1 MEMHYCWINMVQFLW
16 IGVGLMI
23 FYGQGID
30 LISAVKKFHRLSS
43 QELGK
48 LLRDSENFTL
58 QCFTEK
64 GSSIQVSYIV
74 YVVIMHFLFDSICQT
89 EVLKYVFC
97 FRLIWINLQG
107 FCLCTLLQSL
117 CHQREMNHYLDIYY
131 VVSVSCIPCVIWPLD
146 TLNLS
151 RLFQFLPKVLLHI
164 IFILLKESSQASYGG
179 PLLST
184 KSSYFLRVNFF
195 LKRNFGNST

>member
-1 MEMHYCWINMVQFLW
+1 
-16 IGVGLMI
+16 MI

-48 LLRDSENFTL
+48 LLRDSDNFTL

-64 GSSIQVSYIV
+64 GSSIQVSNII
-74 YVVIMHFLFDSICQT
+74 YVVLIYTMIILFDSICQT
-89 EVLKYVFC
+89 EALKYVLC
-97 FRLIWINLQG
+97 FRLIWIDLQG
-107 FCLCTLLQSL
+107 ICLCTLLQSL
-117 CHQREMNHYLDIYY
+117 CHQREMNHCLDIYY

-164 IFILLKESSQASYGG
+164 NLHSFESIQSC
-179 PLLST
+179 
-184 KSSYFLRVNFF
+184 FF
-195 LKRNFGNST
+195 WKACIIK